1 MLRREFLAASAAGFF
16 FPQAAHA
23 AVAPPIV
30 PDPIIRERV
39 ASPLGPLGFQ
49 RTALKEG
56 KRIRLPESEIRRIAW
71 TVDDGA
77 STAGVRDYLNFVE
90 RYDLRMTFFIN
101 SVYPAWKKNR
111 EQIQELVDAGKI
123 QLANHTHSHPSMT
136 RLSNA
141 GIKLE
146 LKKCGSFIEDNFGV
160 IAKPY
165 YRPPYGRIDSRVINV
180 ANDMG
185 YTSPVMWSGSL
196 GDTAIQRKRSILQ
209 LGNKWIQDRTIL
221 LDHFNDRTP
230 KYVFKALAKYLQN
243 RELMTVTLDDVYYS

>member
-141 GIKLE
+141 GIKQE

-185 YTSPVMWSGSL
+185 YTSPIMWSGSL

>member
-90 RYDLRMTFFIN
+90 RYELRMTFFIN

-141 GIKLE
+141 GIKQE

-185 YTSPVMWSGSL
+185 YTSPIMWSGSL
-196 GDTAIQRKRSILQ
+196 GDTAIQRKRSILE